1 MRTSHSIARSLL
13 ALSLA
18 LGASACGG
26 SMAEISREDRAREDS
41 ALLARGHHDDVVR
54 LVGDAEGGAMDP
66 AECPAMCMRRSR
78 VGDLTHRICSIA
90 EEDDHDE
97 ATRFLCED
105 ARSRQQS
112 MEARLGACACD

>member
-1 MRTSHSIARSLL
+1 MRPRHLIASSLF

-54 LVGDAEGGAMDP
+54 LVGDSEGGAMN
-66 AECPAMCMRRSR
+66 ASECPTMCMRRSR
-78 VGDLTHRICSIA
+78 VADLADRICNIA
-90 EEDDHDE
+90 EQDDHDE
-97 ATRFLCED
+97 ATQFLCED
-105 ARSRQQS
+105 ARARQQG
-112 MEARLGACACD
+112 MEARLGACACE